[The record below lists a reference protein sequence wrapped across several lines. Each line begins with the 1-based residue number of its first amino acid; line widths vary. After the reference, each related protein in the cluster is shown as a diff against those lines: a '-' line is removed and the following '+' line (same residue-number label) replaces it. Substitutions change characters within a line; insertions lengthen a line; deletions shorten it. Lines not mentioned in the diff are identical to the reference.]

1 MGNRNR
7 IIKIDKLKFSVLRY
21 MFDFLIQVKL
31 LLALIEEA
39 VLRTIALNNTF
50 DKILFSKI
58 IKKIS
63 YDYLESEMKDE
74 NIEEL
79 TCNLRLNYDFEE
91 NPSCDDVLNE
101 IEGLNE
107 DETLEK
113 LKEMGLINKIKLD
126 FILNDDMTLDLDIPI
141 SSIIERIVEDKYIEK
156 ENISLLELKKDL
168 NLIDEI
174 WMNWDNS
181 IKEYIDDLI
190 KNIR

>member
-113 LKEMGLINKIKLD
+113 LREMGLINKIKLD

>member
-7 IIKIDKLKFSVLRY
+7 IIKINKLKFSVLRY

>member
-7 IIKIDKLKFSVLRY
+7 IIKINKLKFSVLRY

-113 LKEMGLINKIKLD
+113 LREMGLINKIKLD